1 MSEQHAL
8 SLSQRRKFAALG
20 MIRRLTSFATALQLA
35 ITSESDGE
43 VAPPGV
49 FNESSLAI
57 PVNGA

>member
-1 MSEQHAL
+1 
-8 SLSQRRKFAALG
+8 
-20 MIRRLTSFATALQLA
+20 MIRRLTSFAAALQLA

-43 VAPPGV
+43 VAPPGDQFAQSGR